1 MMDWHPIGGGRASHQ
16 GGGKGR
22 QLQYY
27 QLLHAEETGIS
38 WIGLLAVFSI

>member
-1 MMDWHPIGGGRASHQ
+1 MMDWHPIKGG

>member
-1 MMDWHPIGGGRASHQ
+1 MMDWHPIKGGGG

>member
-1 MMDWHPIGGGRASHQ
+1 MMDWHPIK

>member
-1 MMDWHPIGGGRASHQ
+1 MIDWHPIKG
-16 GGGKGR
+16 GGGKGGG

-38 WIGLLAVFSI
+38 

>member
-1 MMDWHPIGGGRASHQ
+1 MMDWHPIKGGG
-16 GGGKGR
+16 G